1 MKHLRQYIRRIIL
14 EDKAAFVKDLTTN
27 SNWNEQKDAPRGGEE
42 RFIAARKRGR
52 IAKTLWAKHVDREFV
67 NSLIYVHYTNWEW
80 NAIDKFFLKRQNRNE
95 ISCEAFLGD
104 RYVKF
109 EGAHG
114 SVGLIMKG
122 FVTILGNDQDR
133 VFSLSTKHYDQVFP
147 DMKKTSGI
155 NKGIGVSQPETFV
168 LDRKDFEPTNDYRT
182 NEALLD
188 NWNVQ
193 AIISYEHRER
203 EYIKYQLEENGINI
217 PVLDPSVDDLSSFTN
232 GTTYHRTNPKPRLP
246 KP

>member
-1 MKHLRQYIRRIIL
+1 
-14 EDKAAFVKDLTTN
+14 
-27 SNWNEQKDAPRGGEE
+27 
-42 RFIAARKRGR
+42 
-52 IAKTLWAKHVDREFV
+52 
-67 NSLIYVHYTNWEW
+67 
-80 NAIDKFFLKRQNRNE
+80 
-95 ISCEAFLGD
+95 
-104 RYVKF
+104 
-109 EGAHG
+109 
-114 SVGLIMKG
+114 
-122 FVTILGNDQDR
+122 NDQDR